1 MKNKINQWQR
11 KYNFNLNKLKIT
23 DKSKQKKTNLR
34 FQNLISEHK
43 PRAQMLLKNC
53 HKENSLCSQWELKCY
68 EILNYLTFKLLNQK
82 EKLNSYIHGNKPKYF
97 TAYFSI
103 ELMTK
108 SIGSTFRQI
117 LMEPIGE
124 SYFYLSKIILS

>member
-1 MKNKINQWQR
+1 MA

-53 HKENSLCSQWELKCY
+53 HKENSLCSQ
-68 EILNYLTFKLLNQK
+68 
-82 EKLNSYIHGNKPKYF
+82 
-97 TAYFSI
+97 
-103 ELMTK
+103 
-108 SIGSTFRQI
+108 
-117 LMEPIGE
+117 
-124 SYFYLSKIILS
+124 